1 MNGNIFLDTNAII
14 QLLKG
19 HSEIYK
25 IIKNAKFVA
34 CSVISELEYFSFSGI
49 SENDIS
55 LFNEFLSRIKV
66 IDVLHNDYEL
76 KNFITSIRK
85 TKKVKLPDAI
95 ILASAKLNNC
105 QLVTADK
112 ELLKLKEYADII
124 SFNLQL

>member
-1 MNGNIFLDTNAII
+1 MNGNFFLDTNAII

-19 HSEIYK
+19 NLELCK
-25 IIKNAKFVA
+25 IVKNANLVA
-34 CSVISELEYFSFSGI
+34 CSVISELEYFSFPGI

-55 LFNEFLSRIKV
+55 LFIKFLSRIKV
-66 IDVLHNDYEL
+66 IDVLHNDSEL
-76 KNFITSIRK
+76 KKSITIIRK

-112 ELLKLKEYADII
+112 ELLKLNEYADII
-124 SFNLQL
+124 NFNLI